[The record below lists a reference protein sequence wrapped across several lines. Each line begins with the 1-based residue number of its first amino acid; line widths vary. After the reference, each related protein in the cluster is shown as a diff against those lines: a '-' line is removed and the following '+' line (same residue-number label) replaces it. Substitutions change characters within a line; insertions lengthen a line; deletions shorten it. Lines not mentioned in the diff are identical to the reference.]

1 MPIRFLNKNKKTI
14 RCFQKNRVFLIALL
28 FTVFTYVSNGTP
40 SELKAVFSDTIRIP
54 GWKLAGQ
61 PYCYTPHNLYTYING
76 AADFF
81 IAYGFIGLAG
91 ANYTPVTGSQDSIT
105 IDVYDMDEK
114 LNAFGV
120 FQSRRDRSSP
130 TLQIGTKAVETQ
142 DYLVFY
148 KNRYYVEIQ
157 AFISSEIQKTLLA
170 TIAKKVAERLPGDI
184 SLPHELSCFPEKG
197 MVNGSERYIRGG
209 ILGHAF
215 LDRGIICEYQIGC
228 ENISAFVAFFQSSGG
243 AHQSLQQYKSFLQK
257 SGKHCRLLIGLGDW
271 GITSEEPYHK
281 KIIVVQQGAF
291 IVGAYELNT
300 IEPGRK
306 LLEDI
311 LYRLK

>member
-28 FTVFTYVSNGTP
+28 FTVFTYVSNGIP

-120 FQSRRDRSSP
+120 FQSRRDPSFP
-130 TLQIGTKAVETQ
+130 TLQIGTKAFETQ

-157 AFISSEIQKTLLA
+157 AYISGEIKKTLLA
-170 TIAKKVAERLPGDI
+170 AIAKKVAECLPGDI
-184 SLPHELSCFPEKG
+184 SLPKELSCFPEKG
-197 MVNGSERYIRGG
+197 RITGSERYIRGG

-215 LDRGIICEYQIGC
+215 LDRGLVCEYHVGC
-228 ENISAFVAFFQSSGG
+228 EKIST
-243 AHQSLQQYKSFLQK
+243 FLYFPPIQ
-257 SGKHCRLLIGLGDW
+257 R
-271 GITSEEPYHK
+271 
-281 KIIVVQQGAF
+281 
-291 IVGAYELNT
+291 
-300 IEPGRK
+300 
-306 LLEDI
+306 
-311 LYRLK
+311 